1 MWQLLGILRLFGL
14 GLVVT
19 VGLFI
24 SLFSGMMSY
33 SVFSAIARRW
43 YRCVVYCLGLRC
55 NYQGASIEQT
65 VLVVSNHISW
75 ADVIVI
81 GARWPFV
88 FLSMHAVSSWP
99 VVGWLARRAGTL
111 FIERG
116 QGAPGA
122 IRQVSEVLGLTRSVV
137 LFPEGRTSP
146 GVRVSKFHPRI
157 FQAAVDAGVP
167 VQPLGIAYHDKG
179 QHKSLGS
186 RISYAN
192 GGFFDGVWRTIC
204 GPQITAEVQVFEPVL
219 PPHHDRQQLAKT
231 AESKVAGHVAFTLNS
246 CE

>member
-146 GVRVSKFHPRI
+146 G
-157 FQAAVDAGVP
+157 
-167 VQPLGIAYHDKG
+167 AYHDKG